1 MPTISFSLKELG
13 KLVGKKIA
21 KKDLDPLLEY
31 AKAELDEVNGDE
43 VFASMGDTNLP
54 YLWSVEGIAILLKGI
69 LGVKTGLEKLNVV
82 KSKDSIIVDD
92 KLKSIRPYISAFS
105 VSGFKVDDDL
115 LNQLIQLQEKF
126 CHTYGVRR
134 KKVAIGIY
142 NYDKIK
148 FPVNYKAVDPES
160 VQFVP
165 LEFKR
170 EMSLGEILESHPKG
184 IEFKATLE
192 GCSKYPLLIDSEN
205 NVLSFPPIIN
215 SNYSGKVDPG
225 NSKLFFEATGTN
237 KEAVQLAANIFAH
250 AFALRGF
257 KINSVDVEYGSK
269 KETYPQEFK
278 DSIKLD
284 VDYINKVLGTSLSE
298 KQVITLLKK
307 MRYGFE
313 KGKVLIP
320 DYRLDIMHQV
330 DIAEDVGIAF
340 GYDNIKDN
348 KLQYYSTGDSLAIN
362 KFIDKI
368 RELVVGM
375 GYQEVMSP
383 ILTNKNLLYDMTES
397 KDFGTIEIS
406 NYMSENYSVV
416 RSWIIP
422 QLLDLLSKNKKEEY
436 PQRIFEE
443 GLVTSKKTLQDYD
456 RLAVLTAHTKS
467 DFTEVKQVLD
477 YIMDSLKIKYE
488 IKDAEHSSFIKGRVG
503 RVYVND
509 KAVAYIGEINPQVL
523 ENFGLQVPV
532 AALELNLSDLYDS
545 LK

>member
-54 YLWSVEGIAILLKGI
+54 YLWSVEGVAILLKGI
-69 LGVKTGLEKLNVV
+69 LGIKTGLEKLKVA

-92 KLKSIRPYISAFS
+92 KLKNVRPYISAFS
-105 VSGFKVDDDL
+105 VSGADVDESL
-115 LNQLIQLQEKF
+115 LKQLIQLQEKF

-160 VQFVP
+160 VEFVP
-165 LEFKR
+165 LEWKR
-170 EMSLGEILESHPKG
+170 PMTLGEILETHPKG
-184 IEFKATLE
+184 IEFKNVLE
-192 GCSKYPLLIDSEN
+192 GCSKYPLLVDSDE

-215 SNYSGKVDPG
+215 SNYSGKVLPG
-225 NSKLFFEATGTN
+225 NQRLFFEATGTN
-237 KEAVQLAANIFAH
+237 KEAVSLAANIFAH
-250 AFALRGF
+250 AFAMRGF
-257 KINSVDVEYGSK
+257 KIHSVDVKYGSK
-269 KETYPQEFK
+269 KETYPNEFK

-284 VDYINKVLGTSLSE
+284 VDYVNSVLGISLTE
-298 KQVITLLKK
+298 KQMVSLLKK
-307 MRYGFE
+307 MRYGFD

-340 GYDNIKDN
+340 GYDNIEDN
-348 KLQYYSTGDSLAIN
+348 KLEHYSTGDSLDIN
-362 KFIDKI
+362 KFVDKV
-368 RELVVGM
+368 RELVVGQ

-383 ILTNKNLLYDMTES
+383 ILTNKNLLYDMTET
-397 KDFGTIEIS
+397 KDFGTVEIS

-422 QLLDLLSKNKKEEY
+422 QLLELLSKNKKEEY
-436 PQRIFEE
+436 PQKIFEE
-443 GLVTSKKTLQDYD
+443 GLISSKKDLKDYH

-467 DFTEVKQVLD
+467 DFTEIKQVLD
-477 YIMDSLKIKYE
+477 FIMNLLNVKYE
-488 IKDAEHSSFIKGRVG
+488 IKEAEHSTFIKGRVG
-503 RVYVND
+503 RVYVNG
-509 KAVAYIGEINPQVL
+509 KAVAYIGEMHPQVL

-532 AALELNLSDLYDS
+532 AALELNLTDLYDN
-545 LK
+545 L

>member
-1 MPTISFSLKELG
+1 MPTISFSLKELN
-13 KLVGKKIA
+13 KLVGKKIV
-21 KKDLDPLLEY
+21 KKDLSPLLEY

-43 VFASMGDTNLP
+43 VFASIGDTNLP

-69 LGVKTGLEKLNVV
+69 LGVKTGLEQLKFV

-105 VSGFKVDDDL
+105 VSGAKVDEDL
-115 LNQLIQLQEKF
+115 LKQLIQLQEKF

-134 KKVAIGIY
+134 KKVAIGVY

-148 FPVNYKAVDPES
+148 FPINYKAVDPES
-160 VQFVP
+160 VHFVP

-170 EMSLGEILESHPKG
+170 EMTLGEILEVHPKG
-184 IEFKATLE
+184 IEFKDILK
-192 GCSKYPLLIDSEN
+192 GFDKYPLLMDYDN

-225 NSKLFFEATGTN
+225 NSRLFFEATGTN
-237 KEAVQLAANIFAH
+237 KEAVTLATNIFAH
-250 AFALRGF
+250 AFAVRGF
-257 KINSVDVEYGSK
+257 KIHSVDVKYGAK

-284 VDYINKVLGTSLSE
+284 ADYVNKVLGTSLSE
-298 KQVITLLKK
+298 KQIVALLKK
-307 MRYGFE
+307 MRYGFD
-313 KGKVLIP
+313 KGKVLVP

-330 DIAEDVGIAF
+330 DIAEDVGIAL

-348 KLQYYSTGDSLAIN
+348 KLEYYSTGDSLAIT

-406 NYMSENYSVV
+406 NFMSENYSAV

-422 QLLDLLSKNKKEEY
+422 QLLELLSKNKKEEY

-443 GLVTSKKTLQDYD
+443 GLVSSKKTLKDYD

-477 YIMDSLKIKYE
+477 YIMNSLNVKYE
-488 IKDAEHSSFIKGRVG
+488 IKEAEHSSFIKGRVG

-509 KAVAYIGEINPQVL
+509 KSVAYIGEIHPQVL
-523 ENFGLQVPV
+523 DNFGLQVPV
-532 AALELNLSDLYDS
+532 AAFELNLTDLYNA
-545 LK
+545 L